1 MFHAFSGGTSQL
13 ASPCPAPLSPKP
25 GRGPLEG
32 VQAAV
37 AGKSPPVCF
46 LIWKMEA
53 VTFARGD
60 VTRTKEKK

>member
-1 MFHAFSGGTSQL
+1 M
-13 ASPCPAPLSPKP
+13 
-25 GRGPLEG
+25 
-32 VQAAV
+32 V